1 MGLLKSLMSFFV
13 MLKNPVVYVEFS
25 EYADDIAFYAILIIL
40 TTYLP
45 VSKLYD
51 SPSSTEDFS
60 ASWRDSAT

>member
-1 MGLLKSLMSFFV
+1 

-25 EYADDIAFYAILIIL
+25 EYADDIAFYAIFIIL